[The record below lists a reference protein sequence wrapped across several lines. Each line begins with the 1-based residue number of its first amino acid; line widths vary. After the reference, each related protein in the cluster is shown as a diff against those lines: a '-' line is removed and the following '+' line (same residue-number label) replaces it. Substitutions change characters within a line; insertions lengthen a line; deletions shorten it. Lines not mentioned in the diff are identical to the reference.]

1 MAMFIDGFSCEV
13 VPTQN
18 PGEKTGIC
26 NEGYRFIYMTGSGAW
41 SHLLEPGTLDALIR
55 EAESKIPVGYNQLW
69 VFEKKFCATP
79 ALGNARPGHRFNE
92 ERWEY
97 PRELGRH
104 LWPGQLYV
112 VLQDPVW
119 AKQGPIVLTYH
130 TKPGEAVA
138 YAQVQAKQL
147 KVQTIVGLMLAD
159 VTWH

>member
-13 VPTQN
+13 VPKQN

-41 SHLLEPGTLDALIR
+41 SHLLEPGTLDPLIG
-55 EAESKIPVGYNQLW
+55 EAESKIPMGYNQLW

-79 ALGNARPGHRFNE
+79 APGDARPGYRFNE
-92 ERWEY
+92 KRREY
-97 PRELGRH
+97 PRELERH
-104 LWPGQLYV
+104 LWPGQLCV

-119 AKQGPIVLTYH
+119 ARRGPIVLTYH
-130 TKPGEAVA
+130 TKLSEAVV
-138 YAQVQAKQL
+138 YAQAQANQL